1 MPSKIEGELGMK
13 LANEKTMKIDMSS
26 SEAFIDDVTRRFTNS
41 YAYYPEHIGIENIRL
56 SRQKKLEKE
65 KLSIE
70 KHYQKGKQVYP
81 DFKLMMLL
89 RLEA

>member
-1 MPSKIEGELGMK
+1 MK
-13 LANEKTMKIDMSS
+13 RNEETYKKYMYALKLRM
-26 SEAFIDDVTRRFTNS
+26 EA
-41 YAYYPEHIGIENIRL
+41 AEHIGIENIRL

-70 KHYQKGKQVYP
+70 KHYQKGNQVYP